1 MSSAVNFLKDAPVKK
16 SITVK
21 ASAKHA
27 FEVFTA
33 GFDTWWPRSHH
44 IGKAPLKKAIM
55 EGHIGGRCY
64 SEQTD
69 GTECDWG
76 RITTLGTAGAFCDG
90 TAQWDYQPDVM
101 KSSEVDVRFTP
112 ESDGTTRVDLEHR
125 HFERIGAGWES
136 MREWSIRRA
145 AGAARCNSLPRKP
158 RSKSRR
164 VELQN
169 QTRSVQG
176 GLYAEGDRSSFRSPA
191 HSGSLRAHCRYDPV
205 DSADERNFYLVVGVF
220 ACRCPARYIGEA
232 TTELTG
238 A

>member
-1 MSSAVNFLKDAPVKK
+1 MSSAVNSLKDAPVKK

-76 RITTLGTAGAFCDG
+76 RITTWEPPERFVMAWMI
-90 TAQWDYQPDVM
+90 TAQWEYQPDVA
-101 KSSEVDVRFTP
+101 KSSEVEVRFTP

-125 HFERIGAGWES
+125 HFERMGAGWES
-136 MREWSIRRA
+136 MREMVDS
-145 AGAARCNSLPRKP
+145 
-158 RSKSRR
+158 
-164 VELQN
+164 
-169 QTRSVQG
+169 QG
-176 GLYAEGDRSSFRSPA
+176 GWGGTLQLFAAQAEKQ
-191 HSGSLRAHCRYDPV
+191 
-205 DSADERNFYLVVGVF
+205 E
-220 ACRCPARYIGEA
+220 
-232 TTELTG
+232 
-238 A
+238 